1 MNINYAILAV
11 TGVALLFIFL
21 WRVKQ
26 VSPENAEQYLRLG
39 AIVIDV
45 RTREEFAAGHLP
57 TAINLPL
64 QDIDTLLPRRIQ
76 DKNKLLLLH
85 CQSGMRSALA
95 VKRLTNMGYTR
106 VYNLGSYTR
115 AEQLMTLM

>member
-11 TGVALLFIFL
+11 TGVALLFIFF
-21 WRVKQ
+21 WRAKQ
-26 VSPENAEQYLRLG
+26 IAPQHAEQYLRLG

-45 RTREEFAAGHLP
+45 RTRGEFAAGHLP

-64 QDIDTLLPRRIQ
+64 QDIESLLPRRIQ

-115 AEQLMTLM
+115 AEQLMTLR